1 MTNKEILTNCILI
14 LQPNFYTITSKYK
27 VDPEVLLNTF
37 SKMKGYN
44 LSVELAKSAATVSKL
59 LKELFPNR
67 EKTSAKVHSYILSEF
82 GLKFCSGCDTIKPV
96 EEFRLNNTKK
106 DGLQGEC
113 KACHY
118 IGTKLTQTERSSTYR
133 CNKLLR
139 TPKWADN
146 AKIKDIYLN
155 CPTGYHVDHIIP
167 LQGELVSGLHVEYNL
182 QYLPAKDNLS
192 KSNKF

>member
-14 LQPNFYTITSKYK
+14 LQPNFYIITSKYK
-27 VDPEVLLNTF
+27 VNPEVLLTTL

-44 LSVELAKSAATVSKL
+44 LSVELDKSAATVSKL

-82 GLKFCSGCDTIKPV
+82 GLKFCSGCSTIKPV

-106 DGLQGEC
+106 DGLQVEC

-133 CNKLLR
+133 CSKLLR
-139 TPKWADN
+139 TPKWAD
-146 AKIKDIYLN
+146 IK
-155 CPTGYHVDHIIP
+155 
-167 LQGELVSGLHVEYNL
+167 
-182 QYLPAKDNLS
+182 K
-192 KSNKF
+192 NKGNIL